1 MAKIAQFKTNEHRNL
16 DRLQKQ
22 QEQDTESFGSLL
34 NQMDLKLNNGKYLT
48 EEDVLSVLTGMGTL
62 RTGREAILEQMDGCG
77 LENKEKIDGVWQDA
91 WKDAREK
98 ETGLRI
104 VR

>member
-34 NQMDLKLNNGKYLT
+34 NQMDLKLNNGKPLT
-48 EEDVLSVLTGMGTL
+48 EEDVMSVLNGIGTL
-62 RTGREAILEQMDGCG
+62 KAGSEVILKQMDDCG
-77 LENKEKIDGVWQDA
+77 LADKEEMDGVWQNA

-104 VR
+104 VK